1 MIRVTSVGPLLVA
14 AALALTLQACAS
26 LSPTVHHPITLTIA
40 HVNDTHSA
48 LEATEEPLL
57 IDGIP
62 TKAHLGGFARLK
74 TALDDLRA
82 TSKNLLLLHAG
93 DAVQGTLYFTR
104 FEGAADFAFL
114 NAIGVDVMTLG
125 NHEFDRGPE
134 LTGRLMDQARFP
146 VVSANLDVSQEPALS
161 GKVKPYVIR
170 QVDGEKVAIVG
181 VTTTYTKAAVASVG
195 KVRFLDEA
203 KSVAATVERLK
214 AEGAERIIVLS
225 HIGYEA
231 DLQLARTISGIDV
244 IVGGHTH
251 SLLGDAAALGKLGL
265 APSGPYPTVVKGPE
279 GKEVLVVQ
287 AWKWGE
293 ELGAL
298 TVRFDAGGNI
308 AGYESRPRLLVGDT
322 FSRDGVAVPPGSA
335 DYRAIAQ
342 AVNGSAV
349 ARIVSEDPAILARL
363 APYSREI
370 QLYKNTTIG
379 AVAVDDLIRGPNSG
393 PGPLMADAMLAK
405 VPTARIAFLGSGGVR
420 RDILKGEITL
430 AAVLGVFPFGN
441 TLVTLDLTG
450 AEVKNALEEGID
462 FQIAMHPPDGGDWQK
477 LPIIHTAG
485 LSYRINPLQPK
496 ENRISDL
503 RIKNR
508 DSSLTSID
516 PAATYQLVTDSFLAG
531 GHDGMTTLGKTA
543 GNRNDT
549 GFLESDTFIEY
560 LRRLGR
566 VSSPTEQRI
575 VIDPV
580 GIGRPEPAAW
590 LRDIFRRPALS
601 SGLQPATVFCG

>member
-1 MIRVTSVGPLLVA
+1 MIRFTRACRLLA
-14 AALALTLQACAS
+14 AGALALSLQACAT
-26 LSPTVHHPITLTIA
+26 LPPVHHPITLTIA

-48 LEATEEPLL
+48 LEATEERLL

-62 TKAHLGGFARLK
+62 TKAYLGGFSRLK
-74 TALDDLRA
+74 TALDSLRA
-82 TSKNLLLLHAG
+82 DSKHLLLLHAG

-104 FEGAADFAFL
+104 FEGAADIAFL
-114 NAIGVDVMTLG
+114 NTIGVDAMTLG

-134 LTGRLMDQARFP
+134 LTGRLVDQARFP
-146 VVSANLDVSQEPALS
+146 IVSANLDVSKEPALA

-170 QVDGEKVAIVG
+170 EVEGEKVAIVG
-181 VTTTYTKAAVASVG
+181 VTTTYTPAAVASVG

-203 KSVAATVERLK
+203 ASVGATVKRLR
-214 AEGAERIIVLS
+214 AEGVERIVVLS
-225 HIGYEA
+225 HIGYEN
-231 DLQLARTISGIDV
+231 DLQLARTVGGIDV

-265 APSGPYPTVVKGPE
+265 TPSGPYPTVVKGPE

-298 TVRFDAGGNI
+298 TVRFDAGGDV
-308 AGYESRPRLLVGDT
+308 AGYEARPQLLVGDT
-322 FSRDGVAVPPGSA
+322 FSRDEAVVPPGSA
-335 DYRAIAQ
+335 DYRAIIA
-342 AVNGSAV
+342 AVNGSTV
-349 ARIVSEDPAILARL
+349 ARIVPEDPAVLGQL

-370 QLYKNTTIG
+370 QRYKNTAIG

-430 AAVLGVFPFGN
+430 AAVLGSFPFGN

-462 FQIAMHPPDGGDWQK
+462 FQIAMHPPDSGDWQK

-485 LSYRINPLQPK
+485 LSYRVNPLRPK
-496 ENRISDL
+496 GERVSDL
-503 RIKNR
+503 RLKSAG
-508 DSSLTSID
+508 SSVTPID
-516 PAATYQLVTDSFLAG
+516 PAATYHVVTDSFLAG
-531 GHDGMTTLGKTA
+531 GHDGMTTFGKTT
-543 GNRNDT
+543 GNRIDT
-549 GFLESDTFIEY
+549 GFLGSDVFIDY
-560 LRRLGR
+560 LRHLGR
-566 VSSPTEQRI
+566 VTPPSEQRV
-575 VIDPV
+575 VIEPSRND
-580 GIGRPEPAAW
+580 RPEPRTW
-590 LRDIFRRPALS
+590 LRDILRRAAPS
-601 SGLQPATVFCG
+601 SARLQPAITAFG